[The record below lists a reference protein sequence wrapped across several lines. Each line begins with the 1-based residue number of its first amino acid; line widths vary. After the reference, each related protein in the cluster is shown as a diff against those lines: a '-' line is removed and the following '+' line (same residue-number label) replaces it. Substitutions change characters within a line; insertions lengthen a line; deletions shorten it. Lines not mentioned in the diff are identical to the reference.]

1 MKKIKTKFKGLYIL
15 KSKNNFDERG
25 YLREIFKKKILN
37 KNFLFEYY
45 SFSKKN
51 TIRGLHFQ
59 KINQQ
64 GKLITVLKG
73 QIIDFCLDLRKN
85 SKTFLRTFKRTL
97 SATNGE
103 SLFIPIGF
111 AHGFIAQK
119 SENIVLYKNTAERTK
134 NNECGIDF
142 FDKDLNLKLKKKK
155 FIISS
160 KDKKNLSLN
169 TFLKKY
175 RYL

>member
-64 GKLITVLKG
+64 GKLIIVLKG

-85 SKTFLRTFKRTL
+85 SKTFLMTFKRTL

-119 SENIVLYKNTAERTK
+119 SENIVLYKNTAERVK

-142 FDKDLNLKLKKKK
+142 FDRDLNLKLKKKK

-160 KDKKNLSLN
+160 KDKNNLSLN